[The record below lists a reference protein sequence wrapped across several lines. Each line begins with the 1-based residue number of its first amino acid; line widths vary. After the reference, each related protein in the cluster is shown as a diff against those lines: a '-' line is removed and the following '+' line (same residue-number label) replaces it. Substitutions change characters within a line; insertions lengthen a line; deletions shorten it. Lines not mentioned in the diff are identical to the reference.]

1 MLSQMNL
8 LKVYENLEK
17 NSCLEPK
24 IFWKI
29 DEGRLETIFKG
40 LELTQG
46 EKLKYKL
53 KIRKCME

>member
-8 LKVYENLEK
+8 LKVYEKLEK

-24 IFWKI
+24 IFWNI
-29 DEGRLETIFKG
+29 DESSLETIFEG

-46 EKLKYKL
+46 EKIKYD
-53 KIRKCME
+53 